1 MKFHHP
7 KMNIENLKAIFEES
21 GNSMTSVSNKNDS
34 ERTKNKMVS
43 GKIGDANRKRNQG
56 KISSKVVRKKLW
68 FPYKRYWKKFGRVG
82 IIRENAEHW

>member
-1 MKFHHP
+1 MKSCHP
-7 KMNIENLKAIFEES
+7 KMNDENFKAIFEES
-21 GNSMTSVSNKNDS
+21 GNSMTSVSNKNDGTRS
-34 ERTKNKMVS
+34 NRYIMNGKVS
-43 GKIGDANRKRNQG
+43 VATRKRNQG

>member
-21 GNSMTSVSNKNDS
+21 RNSMTSVSNKNDS

-56 KISSKVVRKKLW
+56 KISSTVVRND
-68 FPYKRYWKKFGRVG
+68 F
-82 IIRENAEHW
+82 